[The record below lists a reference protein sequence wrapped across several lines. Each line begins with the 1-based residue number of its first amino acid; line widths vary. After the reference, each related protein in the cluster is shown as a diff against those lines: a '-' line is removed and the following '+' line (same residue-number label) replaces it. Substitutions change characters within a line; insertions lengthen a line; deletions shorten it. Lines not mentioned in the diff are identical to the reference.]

1 MRKNPNFN
9 PFPAVAAIALIA
21 ALAPAKAH
29 ANVAWTLSG
38 VTFADG
44 GSASG
49 TFVTSDTGYIQSWDI
64 TTSGGTIAETYDSS
78 SGSVLN
84 GSATYS
90 FNLQSDDTT
99 TTMILLGQNDL
110 LAANSPDLVLH
121 NSFEQVGANPERL
134 VTAGDF
140 VLSDVPE
147 PASMAVLGT
156 GLACL
161 ALGRYRRR
169 RST

>member
-1 MRKNPNFN
+1 MRKNSNCNLYPV
-9 PFPAVAAIALIA
+9 VAAMALIA

-64 TTSGGTIAETYDSS
+64 TTSGGSIAETYDSS

-84 GSATYS
+84 SSASYG